1 MQRDADADVADE
13 MQLPASVAAAL
24 LWQVLPMSASVA
36 RPLSLSRS
44 HSHSRFH
51 SRSPL
56 PLPCATRAHICY
68 KTCYVFDCNC
78 LSLLPLFFYLSLSL
92 SLSLAGSLLVLIS
105 SRAFNMAC
113 DHEINEQQRNYF
125 LMEIGQRKMKIKL
138 KTENSSLLLQMK
150 MKRITQCRNV
160 SQQAD
165 EEEEEEEEERE
176 ERFLT
181 TFCND

>member
-1 MQRDADADVADE
+1 
-13 MQLPASVAAAL
+13 
-24 LWQVLPMSASVA
+24 
-36 RPLSLSRS
+36 
-44 HSHSRFH
+44 
-51 SRSPL
+51 
-56 PLPCATRAHICY
+56 
-68 KTCYVFDCNC
+68 
-78 LSLLPLFFYLSLSL
+78 
-92 SLSLAGSLLVLIS
+92 
-105 SRAFNMAC
+105 MAC

-165 EEEEEEEEERE
+165 EEEEEEERE